1 MADNNTLTVPGIF
14 DKLINTGADVPDLS
28 KNIQGIPDYNY
39 LGSNPV
45 NLRMPS
51 LGGSLPASSEN
62 NPVSQGIKDLFS
74 KQPSFNTMAQ
84 STEFNPEQVDVER
97 YKSSPDFFKLGVS
110 LSDNNEEK
118 YGQNQS
124 WSEVLGN
131 GLTGMK
137 NLAYNGFVD
146 NVRGWGRMTDA
157 LVSWDWSKL
166 KGDPMSMMELDN
178 NMKKIMNDN
187 PIYATEKGTETFWNR
202 ETFGNFLQ
210 QSGFTLGAI
219 AEIVAEQ
226 AITKMIEGGLAASG
240 IGAAG
245 AGAMELA
252 EEANTASKVGRLAKF
267 FNKSKEF
274 FDAAKNFKALKAA
287 GDIWKS
293 DSVVN
298 AVLNGIGDIS
308 MQVAK
313 RVPVVDLGLDIHRA
327 GKAGATSLELAKI
340 GVGGVKRLLSESNFA
355 FTEARMEAAGTYTD
369 LVNQMNADYYTRNGV
384 YAQGTDLEK
393 INEKAMKAADGNFNF
408 NSAILFTSNRI
419 MFDNLFKGSKATSK
433 MLSAFGEELEDGS
446 LKVFGKIN
454 NRPTVRLYEGAIK
467 DFGKISSDF
476 GRTKALTVAG
486 KSIMAN
492 SLKFEAIEGIQELL
506 QEGSNEYFKDYYMDA
521 YKATYN
527 PLISPDSEKSLDEAI
542 ASQKNMQGLKTFASG
557 ALTGMLIHG
566 PTVLVTKSLQKASDK
581 ITTYNDTKNLSPE
594 KKAEYLK
601 NKEERKKAGEEF
613 RNNFNALA
621 KDPSKFFAEHVK
633 NFNTQKEG
641 SDALALAAK
650 LGDKFAY
657 ENVRT
662 DMMHN
667 ILMQAVANNTHEA
680 LVDTMRSYGQNMTK
694 EEFEQAFVGME
705 YSSPNKKTAQ
715 DYVNKVADSIESY
728 VNTREKLMDKYGHIA
743 NPNKF
748 TFGSKLWF
756 DETIKYKTLNNYID
770 ILAGNEF
777 KAANALQRSTDLFQK
792 AAANKNLGSSLA
804 NAFQI
809 LGSERNMQ
817 QEMAVLKAELTNK
830 KGQLDAATSADDKI
844 AIQKEID
851 LKQDQLD
858 ALESWNTNKE
868 NMMDADKT
876 TASYEAFK
884 KYVDLKNKEAGK
896 DQVVNLQDVED
907 HYLDFI
913 DYIKL
918 NRKAQDHTD
927 AINFLINPEN
937 FKTLHDRLQNGAKDA
952 YFDLLKDAGY
962 DYIKNN
968 SVNENEHFI
977 IHSNGYYG
985 VYSSKG
991 ELIIVVGSQENA
1003 NNIKKQL
1010 DEALNKTDNSDQ
1022 NLDESDEDFTD
1033 ELISDFENK
1042 QAGKKETSTQS
1053 TELEDF
1059 MMAEYMAAKK
1069 AAEAQGK
1076 TIPDYEAWKKAAGKY
1091 VEQRF
1096 NRMKNS
1102 SSTPTTSSTETTAPV
1117 SNIETEKADIERRRQ
1132 EELNKHYEGL
1142 TAIMAREDAYAGDD
1156 KISKEINAKYDAEL
1170 EALEG
1175 KPIENETLTSVK
1187 LGKYTIEVGDLV
1199 NGKEVLSITP
1209 THIIQDGV
1217 RNPVTYSE
1225 MKSKLDTFDGN
1236 NITKKADIKP
1246 TSKVN
1251 VLENGQID
1259 NPGETNNTLR
1269 KTASQSSK
1277 NIQEANPKL
1286 FGAGSPKVIPAASK
1300 VNNRSDNYEEVTKG
1314 NKTFRSRTDV
1324 NEKYPVFIATTA
1336 FGIGDALTLEVD
1348 YNIENFEGRDGIV
1361 QKEDFFTGNKIK
1373 ESVKEEFPIAI
1384 YTVHNGEKVKIG
1396 YVPTVSWLQ
1405 ERWADDSTK
1414 NVVETLSDKDGNEI
1428 NNLEIQTKELI
1439 KLREKIF
1446 ENHNKNPNFVQNA
1459 IVNNKSEGVLRVME
1473 TGKEKLSTNLNAN
1486 DIQMGVIRNGNIQ
1499 VSGTRS
1505 LSDEVGEESIIINID
1520 ELENKDGWPVVILPT
1535 PTGKRLVSY
1544 VSIPKLEEKDQDLV
1558 IESWK
1563 AFQKMQDD
1571 NYTPTKYELDLVKA
1585 IYSQLNVEYID
1596 GEKPSFNI
1604 LKDYFNSYITF
1615 QSGRRLDPTMNQG
1628 TSQMNITAEGG
1639 LFIWVRDNNDPEQVL
1654 EIKNVAD
1661 LEKKDAVLRDKL
1673 SKLYYNVR
1681 LSENNSM
1688 GIGNQNTYS
1697 MITLERNADN
1707 SFRIKL
1713 NDMTYKQHLM
1723 NTLETNIDKGVPVDE
1738 KNPKSP
1744 WVYFANPVV
1753 TYDLSN
1759 SSTLEAGKKEAAA
1772 VEEITIS
1779 EKTESVAAELGLDLS
1794 LNTDSFKTSVAEFSD
1809 DELRDMF
1816 NECNPG

>member
-1 MADNNTLTVPGIF
+1 MYQAKQELLKKHLKEV
-14 DKLINTGADVPDLS
+14 A
-28 KNIQGIPDYNY
+28 QGINEKNKD
-39 LGSNPV
+39 
-45 NLRMPS
+45 
-51 LGGSLPASSEN
+51 SE
-62 NPVSQGIKDLFS
+62 D
-74 KQPSFNTMAQ
+74 
-84 STEFNPEQVDVER
+84 
-97 YKSSPDFFKLGVS
+97 
-110 LSDNNEEK
+110 LSDNELSDDDLTNE
-118 YGQNQS
+118 
-124 WSEVLGN
+124 
-131 GLTGMK
+131 
-137 NLAYNGFVD
+137 
-146 NVRGWGRMTDA
+146 
-157 LVSWDWSKL
+157 
-166 KGDPMSMMELDN
+166 
-178 NMKKIMNDN
+178 
-187 PIYATEKGTETFWNR
+187 
-202 ETFGNFLQ
+202 
-210 QSGFTLGAI
+210 
-219 AEIVAEQ
+219 
-226 AITKMIEGGLAASG
+226 
-240 IGAAG
+240 
-245 AGAMELA
+245 
-252 EEANTASKVGRLAKF
+252 
-267 FNKSKEF
+267 
-274 FDAAKNFKALKAA
+274 
-287 GDIWKS
+287 
-293 DSVVN
+293 
-298 AVLNGIGDIS
+298 
-308 MQVAK
+308 
-313 RVPVVDLGLDIHRA
+313 
-327 GKAGATSLELAKI
+327 
-340 GVGGVKRLLSESNFA
+340 
-355 FTEARMEAAGTYTD
+355 
-369 LVNQMNADYYTRNGV
+369 
-384 YAQGTDLEK
+384 
-393 INEKAMKAADGNFNF
+393 
-408 NSAILFTSNRI
+408 
-419 MFDNLFKGSKATSK
+419 
-433 MLSAFGEELEDGS
+433 
-446 LKVFGKIN
+446 
-454 NRPTVRLYEGAIK
+454 
-467 DFGKISSDF
+467 
-476 GRTKALTVAG
+476 
-486 KSIMAN
+486 
-492 SLKFEAIEGIQELL
+492 
-506 QEGSNEYFKDYYMDA
+506 
-521 YKATYN
+521 
-527 PLISPDSEKSLDEAI
+527 
-542 ASQKNMQGLKTFASG
+542 
-557 ALTGMLIHG
+557 
-566 PTVLVTKSLQKASDK
+566 
-581 ITTYNDTKNLSPE
+581 
-594 KKAEYLK
+594 
-601 NKEERKKAGEEF
+601 
-613 RNNFNALA
+613 
-621 KDPSKFFAEHVK
+621 
-633 NFNTQKEG
+633 
-641 SDALALAAK
+641 
-650 LGDKFAY
+650 
-657 ENVRT
+657 
-662 DMMHN
+662 
-667 ILMQAVANNTHEA
+667 
-680 LVDTMRSYGQNMTK
+680 
-694 EEFEQAFVGME
+694 
-705 YSSPNKKTAQ
+705 
-715 DYVNKVADSIESY
+715 
-728 VNTREKLMDKYGHIA
+728 
-743 NPNKF
+743 
-748 TFGSKLWF
+748 
-756 DETIKYKTLNNYID
+756 
-770 ILAGNEF
+770 
-777 KAANALQRSTDLFQK
+777 
-792 AAANKNLGSSLA
+792 LA
-804 NAFQI
+804 NAI
-809 LGSERNMQ
+809 
-817 QEMAVLKAELTNK
+817 
-830 KGQLDAATSADDKI
+830 
-844 AIQKEID
+844 
-851 LKQDQLD
+851 
-858 ALESWNTNKE
+858 E
-868 NMMDADKT
+868 N
-876 TASYEAFK
+876 E
-884 KYVDLKNKEAGK
+884 EAGK
-896 DQVVNLQDVED
+896 TQ
-907 HYLDFI
+907 
-913 DYIKL
+913 
-918 NRKAQDHTD
+918 
-927 AINFLINPEN
+927 
-937 FKTLHDRLQNGAKDA
+937 
-952 YFDLLKDAGY
+952 
-962 DYIKNN
+962 
-968 SVNENEHFI
+968 
-977 IHSNGYYG
+977 
-985 VYSSKG
+985 
-991 ELIIVVGSQENA
+991 
-1003 NNIKKQL
+1003 
-1010 DEALNKTDNSDQ
+1010 
-1022 NLDESDEDFTD
+1022 
-1033 ELISDFENK
+1033 
-1042 QAGKKETSTQS
+1042 TSTQS

-1059 MMAEYMAAKK
+1059 MMAEYTAAKK
-1069 AAEAQGK
+1069 AADAQGVK
-1076 TIPDYEAWKKAAGKY
+1076 IPDYEVWKKGAGKF

-1096 NRMKNS
+1096 NKIKNPG
-1102 SSTPTTSSTETTAPV
+1102 STPTTETTAPV
-1117 SNIETEKADIERRRQ
+1117 SDIEAKKADIEKRRK
-1132 EELNKHYEGL
+1132 EELISVENRTPISEE
-1142 TAIMAREDAYAGDD
+1142 IFEGDD
-1156 KISKEINAKYDAEL
+1156 MENEGEKVRIKITTNKDGSRTESIGRKGNLFGEGEGESWQKTQDISKDNNITNEEWISKSWEGGAGENFKKVETATSKTSKIVEKINAKYDAEL
-1170 EALEG
+1170 AALEG
-1175 KPIENETLTSVK
+1175 AKPVENETLTSVK

-1209 THIIQDGV
+1209 THIIQDGI

-1246 TSKVN
+1246 TDKIN

-1269 KTASQSSK
+1269 KTASDSSK
-1277 NIQEANPKL
+1277 NIQGANPKL

-1336 FGIGDALTLEVD
+1336 FGIGDTLTLEVD

-1563 AFQKMQDD
+1563 TFQKMQDD

-1744 WVYFANPVV
+1744 WVYFANPVI

-1772 VEEITIS
+1772 VEEITTS

-1794 LNTDSFKTSVAEFSD
+1794 LNTDSFKTSVADFSD